1 MANEPTQRSPGC
13 LRKLPGPLAF
23 VFRTAAADL
32 YQLVCIQGLIDG
44 TNHGFRGSRLPHEN
58 DRSEMMCASAQ
69 QLSLLATE
77 LRWLAT
83 DRGRP
88 LCLVAGI
95 LVREFFGYFV
105 RHRLTNRLACSGA
118 RGHIG
123 KLGSQRT
130 EALYKH
136 CDLMALL
143 EEALRRVREHRFAKS
158 AELG

>member
-1 MANEPTQRSPGC
+1 MTNESTQSCPSG
-13 LRKLPGPLAF
+13 LREFCGPLAF

-32 YQLVCIQGLIDG
+32 YQLVCIQGLIDRA
-44 TNHGFRGSRLPHEN
+44 NHGFRGSRLPHEN
-58 DRSEMMCASAQ
+58 DRREMMCASAK

-105 RHRLTNRLACSGA
+105 SHR
-118 RGHIG
+118 
-123 KLGSQRT
+123 
-130 EALYKH
+130 
-136 CDLMALL
+136 
-143 EEALRRVREHRFAKS
+143 
-158 AELG
+158 